1 MLVPISRKP
10 VIIVPKR
17 YVPKRYLTPPS
28 QFSWWEKV
36 IKSRVQVT
44 ISISQHHDHNNMKI
58 NKYYQAIWW
67 WELKKYLPNLSTPNT
82 YETFPKA
89 QRTLKH
95 HALWIFKITIVTCC
109 QLLSSCPKI
118 VTWSHRAVDD
128 LAGIKL
134 AAIKPLQCCCCCPAV
149 AKLSKIVSNP

>member
-1 MLVPISRKP
+1 MM
-10 VIIVPKR
+10 
-17 YVPKRYLTPPS
+17 
-28 QFSWWEKV
+28 FSAQQTFNF
-36 IKSRVQVT
+36 SNFQVS
-44 ISISQHHDHNNMKI
+44 ISISQYHEDHNNIKI
-58 NKYYQAIWW
+58 NKYYQATWW

-95 HALWIFKITIVTCC
+95 HAICIFKITIVTCC

-118 VTWSHRAVDD
+118 LTWCHQAVDD

-134 AAIKPLQCCCCCPAV
+134 AAIKPLSCCCPAV
-149 AKLSKIVSNP
+149 KNCSQSIVLSTQLKCSNISHWWYQSIVLWNC